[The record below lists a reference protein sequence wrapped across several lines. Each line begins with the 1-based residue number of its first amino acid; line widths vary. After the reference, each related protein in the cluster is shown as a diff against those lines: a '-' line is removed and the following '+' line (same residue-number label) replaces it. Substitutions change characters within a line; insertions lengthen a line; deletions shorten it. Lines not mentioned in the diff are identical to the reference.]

1 MKNLPFIFIAFVFSA
16 CSTKQSFKNLDF
28 SQQCDTSK
36 TGLCYWDLSW
46 GGKQAVRPEKSG
58 TEQWMLI
65 TGDEENSVGFA
76 EQSLLVSSSK
86 SLQIISVSAR
96 MSSIDV
102 KGRGAGLNLGIYD
115 TAGNLIF
122 TKGMG
127 YAAANWMK
135 GNSDWKAYTIKA
147 VCPVGTAKI
156 KLGAILYGKGQARF
170 DDYKVELTEVEGRSA
185 SDLAI
190 DYISAAADTI
200 ARNSLYKDSIDIN
213 SIKKT
218 ALMIAGPAKTYQ
230 DCHLAVEYM
239 IEALRPAGD
248 HHSFFMSPQEVK
260 GWANTSD
267 ESANIQ
273 YANYKIIEDYGYI
286 NVPPFH
292 GGNKK
297 LMIAYA
303 DTMQKALQELDQKNI
318 KGWIIDLRGNT
329 GGNMEPMIVGLG
341 PIFSGEGLGYLVDI
355 NNKKESWHYRN
366 GTYYWENS
374 AGISATS
381 PYKLSSQKPIAV
393 LFGPQT
399 GSSGEVVLIS
409 FIGNS
414 NTRTFGQSSWG
425 LTTGNDGFDLK
436 DSGRMMLAS
445 TRMADRNGKIYYGR
459 IEPDQLIEQNRNE
472 KDDQVIRAAINWFKS
487 ITR

>member
-1 MKNLPFIFIAFVFSA
+1 MKSLFLLSLVFIFS
-16 CSTKQSFKNLDF
+16 CSSNTSSFRNLDF
-28 SQQCDTSK
+28 NEACDTSK
-36 TGLCYWDLSW
+36 TGLCNWDLSW
-46 GGKQAVRPEKSG
+46 GGKQTVRPEKSG
-58 TEQWMLI
+58 SEQWMLI
-65 TGDEENSVGFA
+65 TGKEENSVGFA
-76 EQSLLVSSSK
+76 EQSLLVPTSK
-86 SLQIISVSAR
+86 SLQTISVSAR

-102 KGRGAGLNLGIYD
+102 KGRGAGLNLAIYD

-122 TKGMG
+122 NKSMG

-135 GNSDWKAYTIKA
+135 GSSDWKEYNIKA

-170 DDYKVELTEVEGRSA
+170 DDFKVELTDVEGRSA

-190 DYISAAADTI
+190 DYLTAAADTI
-200 ARNSLYKDSIDIN
+200 AKNSLYKDSIEIN

-218 ALMIAGPAKTYQ
+218 ALTIAGPAKTFA

-273 YANYKIIEDYGYI
+273 YTSYKIINDYGYI

-297 LMIAYA
+297 LMVAYA
-303 DTMQKALQELDQKNI
+303 DTLQKALKELDQKNI
-318 KGWIIDLRGNT
+318 KGWIIDLRENT

-341 PIFSGEGLGYLVDI
+341 PIFTGESLGFLVDVYS
-355 NNKKESWHYRN
+355 KKESWHYRD

-374 AGISATS
+374 PGMSATN

-399 GSSGEVVLIS
+399 GSSGEIVLIS
-409 FIGNS
+409 FIGNP
-414 NTRTFGQSSWG
+414 NTRTFGQPSWG
-425 LTTGNDGFDLK
+425 LTTGNGGFDLK
-436 DSGRMMLAS
+436 DSARMMIAS
-445 TRMADRNGKIYYGR
+445 TMMADRNGKIYRGR
-459 IEPDQLIEQNRNE
+459 IEPDQLIEQNRSE
-472 KDDQVIRAAINWFKS
+472 KDDQVIRAAINWLKS
-487 ITR
+487 K

>member
-1 MKNLPFIFIAFVFSA
+1 MKSLFLISLVFIFS
-16 CSTKQSFKNLDF
+16 CSSNTSGFKNLDF
-28 SQQCDTSK
+28 SEACDTSK

-58 TEQWMLI
+58 TAQWLLI
-65 TGDEENSVGFA
+65 TGKEENSVGFA
-76 EQSLLVSSSK
+76 EQTLLVPPSK
-86 SLQIISVSAR
+86 SLQIITVSAR
-96 MSSIDV
+96 MSAIDV

-115 TAGNLIF
+115 IADNLIF

-127 YAAANWMK
+127 YATANWMK
-135 GNSDWKAYTIKA
+135 GNSDWKEYNIKA

-156 KLGAILYGKGQARF
+156 KLGAILYGKGQAKF
-170 DDYKVELTEVEGRSA
+170 DDYKVEFIEVEGRNA

-190 DYISAAADTI
+190 GYISAAADTI
-200 ARNSLYKDSIDIN
+200 AKNSLYRDSIDID

-218 ALMIAGPAKTYQ
+218 ALTIAGPAKAYQ

-239 IEALRPAGD
+239 IESLRPAGD
-248 HHSFFMSPQEVK
+248 HHSFFMSPEEVK

-273 YANYKIIEDYGYI
+273 YANYKLIEDYGYI

-297 LMIAYA
+297 LMVAYA
-303 DTMQKALQELDQKNI
+303 DTLQKALKELDQKNI

-341 PIFSGEGLGYLVDI
+341 PIFRGEGLGYLIDV
-355 NNKKESWHYRN
+355 NGKKESWHYQN
-366 GTYYWENS
+366 GTYYWEDS
-374 AGISATS
+374 PGISATN

-393 LFGPQT
+393 LIGPQT
-399 GSSGEVVLIS
+399 GSSGEIVLIS
-409 FIGNS
+409 FIGNPD
-414 NTRTFGQSSWG
+414 TRTFGQPSWG
-425 LTTGNDGFDLK
+425 LTTGNGNFDLR
-436 DSGRMMLAS
+436 DSARMMIAS
-445 TRMADRNGKIYYGR
+445 TMMADRNGKIYHGR
-459 IEPDQLIEQNRNE
+459 VEPDQLIIKNLNDKR
-472 KDDQVIRAAINWFKS
+472 DQAIRAAIYWFKS
-487 ITR
+487 K

>member
-1 MKNLPFIFIAFVFSA
+1 MKSLFLLSLVFIFS
-16 CSTKQSFKNLDF
+16 CSPNTSGFRNLDF
-28 SQQCDTSK
+28 NEACDTSK
-36 TGLCYWDLSW
+36 TGFCYWDLSW

-65 TGDEENSVGFA
+65 TGKEENSVGFA
-76 EQSLLVSSSK
+76 EQSLLVPTTK
-86 SLQIISVSAR
+86 SLQTIFVSAR
-96 MSSIDV
+96 MSAIDV

-115 TAGNLIF
+115 TADNLIF
-122 TKGMG
+122 TKSMG

-135 GNSDWKAYTIKA
+135 GNSDWKEYYIKA

-170 DDYKVELTEVEGRSA
+170 DDYRVELTEVEGRSA

-190 DYISAAADTI
+190 NYISAAADTI
-200 ARNSLYKDSIDIN
+200 AKNSLYKDSIDIN

-218 ALMIAGPAKTYQ
+218 ALMIAGPAKTYA

-239 IEALRPAGD
+239 IESLRPAGD
-248 HHSFFMSPQEVK
+248 HHSFFMSPEVVK

-273 YANYKIIEDYGYI
+273 YASYKIIDDYGYI

-297 LMIAYA
+297 LMVAYA
-303 DTMQKALQELDQKNI
+303 DSLQKALKELDQKKI
-318 KGWIIDLRGNT
+318 KGWIIDLRTNT

-341 PIFSGEGLGYLVDI
+341 PVFTGESLGFLVDV
-355 NNKKESWHYRN
+355 NSKKESWHYRD

-374 AGISATS
+374 PGISAS
-381 PYKLSSQKPIAV
+381 NPQKLSSQKPIAV

-399 GSSGEVVLIS
+399 GSSGEIVLIS
-409 FIGNS
+409 FIGNP
-414 NTRTFGQSSWG
+414 NTKNIRTTQLGVDHGQW
-425 LTTGNDGFDLK
+425 
-436 DSGRMMLAS
+436 
-445 TRMADRNGKIYYGR
+445 
-459 IEPDQLIEQNRNE
+459 
-472 KDDQVIRAAINWFKS
+472 WF
-487 ITR
+487 

>member
-1 MKNLPFIFIAFVFSA
+1 MKSLFLFSLVFIFS
-16 CSTKQSFKNLDF
+16 CSSNTSSFRNLDF
-28 SQQCDTSK
+28 SEACDTSK

-58 TEQWMLI
+58 DGQWMLI
-65 TGDEENSVGFA
+65 TGKEENSVGFA
-76 EQSLLVSSSK
+76 EQTLLVPQSK
-86 SLQIISVSAR
+86 SLKIISVSAR
-96 MSSIDV
+96 MSSTDI
-102 KGRGAGLNLGIYD
+102 KGRGAGLNLAIYE

-122 TKGMG
+122 NKGMG
-127 YAAANWMK
+127 YSASNWMK
-135 GNSDWKAYTIKA
+135 GNSDWKDYTIKA

-170 DDYKVELTEVEGRSA
+170 DDFKVELTAVEGRSA

-190 DYISAAADTI
+190 NYISAAADTI
-200 ARNSLYKDSIDIN
+200 AKHSLYKDSLDIN

-218 ALMIAGPAKTYQ
+218 ALMIAGPAKTYA

-273 YANYKIIEDYGYI
+273 YANFKIVEDYGYI

-297 LMIAYA
+297 LMVAYA
-303 DTMQKALQELDQKNI
+303 DTLQKALKELDQKNI
-318 KGWIIDLRGNT
+318 KGWIIDLRENT
-329 GGNMEPMIVGLG
+329 GGNMEPMITGLG
-341 PIFSGEGLGYLVDI
+341 PIFSGEGLGSLVDVYGR
-355 NNKKESWHYRN
+355 KESWHYRN
-366 GTYYWENS
+366 GNYYWENS
-374 AGISATS
+374 PGISATS

-399 GSSGEVVLIS
+399 GSSGEIVLIS
-409 FIGNS
+409 FIGNP
-414 NTRTFGQSSWG
+414 NTRSFGQPSWG
-425 LTTGNDGFDLK
+425 LTTGNEGFDLK
-436 DSGRMMLAS
+436 DSARMMLAS
-445 TRMADRNGKIYYGR
+445 TRMADRNGKIHHGR
-459 IEPDQLIEQNRNE
+459 IEPDQLIEKNRNE
-472 KDDQVIRAAINWFKS
+472 KDDPAIRAAINWLKLK
-487 ITR
+487 